1 MQQMV
6 SLMLWLEA
14 GGSPLVMDC
23 SKLPLTDGAETTQIE
38 NADRLAKD
46 YLKALTSELTARS
59 GDDPSLAPFRADLL
73 EVAHG
78 PVEIAGPSCT
88 LPVFRESLAA
98 ALAAMP
104 SSDPI
109 YEAVSAIVAKLAWYQ
124 VYQGADLDPMLA
136 ERMFAGQVVG
146 QVGLLKSDNVRTG
159 LFLLVPGLHYP
170 MHTHAASEIYFCLSG
185 SVTLQY
191 GLTGVPFDLRPGE
204 ISVTQSN
211 HVHSL
216 TTGLQP
222 TLLVYQWIGD
232 VDSPNWWWEKRSDGK
247 WWQEKWVR
255 QDDGSWA
262 AEGVEPVPQDEVSAM
277 A

>member
-1 MQQMV
+1 M
-6 SLMLWLEA
+6 
-14 GGSPLVMDC
+14 
-23 SKLPLTDGAETTQIE
+23 E
-38 NADRLAKD
+38 NADRLAQD
-46 YLKALTSELTARS
+46 YLKALTDELTARS
-59 GDDPSLAPFRADLL
+59 GVDPNLAPFRAGLL

-78 PVEIAGPSCT
+78 PVETAGPSCT
-88 LPVFRESLAA
+88 LPVFRDSLAA

-109 YEAVSAIVAKLAWYQ
+109 SEAVGAIAEKLGWYQ
-124 VYQGADLDPMLA
+124 VYQGAGLDPMLA
-136 ERMFAGQVVG
+136 ERMFAGQVIG

-191 GLTGVPFDLRPGE
+191 GLNGVPFDLRPGE

-232 VDSPNWWWEKRSDGK
+232 VDSPNWWWEKRSDGQ

-255 QDDGSWA
+255 QDDASWA
-262 AEGVEPVPQDEVSAM
+262 AEGVEPVSQDEVAAM